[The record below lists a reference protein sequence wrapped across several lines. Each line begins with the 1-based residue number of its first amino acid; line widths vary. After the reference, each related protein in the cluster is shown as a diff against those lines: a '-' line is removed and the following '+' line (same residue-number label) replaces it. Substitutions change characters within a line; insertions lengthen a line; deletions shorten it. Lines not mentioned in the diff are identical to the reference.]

1 MCKRCIH
8 QIFFSLVKVESSL
21 SPTNLVLLT
30 TNLFNF
36 LIAERFRDC
45 KGILAM
51 IFIDS
56 SFWGGAM
63 ANQTEY
69 GLFFWVLRLM

>member
-1 MCKRCIH
+1 MYTPD
-8 QIFFSLVKVESSL
+8 FFSLVKVESSL
-21 SPTNLVLLT
+21 SPKNLVLLT

-56 SFWGGAM
+56 SFWGGQWEIR
-63 ANQTEY
+63 QTM
-69 GLFFWVLRLM
+69 GFSSGF